1 MPHSR
6 VFEFDDPY
14 NLQATLRAGN
24 YEVFPLAK
32 GDFNAKLTRIDFK
45 HLWLQR
51 CSTGPSVLLH
61 TANDPARAPMTFL
74 ADPDQED
81 WQQNGAELPSDGIS
95 VYRQGAVNHHLSRGS
110 NTWAS
115 MSLTPDHLARYGD
128 EIAGRELTAPRE
140 TCIAR
145 PGPELMARLR
155 ALHGAACRLA
165 VGDPEL
171 LANRAAA
178 RSLEEDLIHTM
189 VACLSAG
196 DQAASD
202 FREAR
207 RTRTMTR
214 FEDYLADKQCE
225 PVYLSE
231 ICAAIGVSERMLR
244 ACCHD
249 HLGMGPIRYLW
260 LRRMNLARQVLRNAD
275 PARTSVTQVATDHG
289 FWELGR
295 FSVEYRNLFGE
306 SPSTTLRRSTAAG
319 AD

>member
-1 MPHSR
+1 MPHGR

-24 YEVFPLAK
+24 YEVLPLDK
-32 GDFNAKLTRIDFK
+32 GSFNSKMTRIDFD
-45 HLWLQR
+45 HLCMQR
-51 CSTGPSVLLH
+51 CDTRQSVLLH
-61 TANDPARAPMTFL
+61 VANNPAVAPITFL
-74 ADPDQED
+74 ADPEQDR
-81 WQQNGAELPSDGIS
+81 WQQNGAELPSDGIA
-95 VYRQGAVNHHLSRGS
+95 VYRRGAVNHHVCPGPNR
-110 NTWAS
+110 WAT
-115 MSLTPDHLARYGD
+115 MRLTLDDLAKYGE
-128 EIAGRELTAPRE
+128 EIAGRELTTPRE
-140 TCIAR
+140 TYIAR

-155 ALHGAACRLA
+155 SLHAAVCQLA
-165 VGDPEL
+165 VGNPEI
-171 LANRAAA
+171 LASRAAA

-189 VACLSAG
+189 VACLTAG